1 MLLPSCFVW
10 WSVYDSM
17 AAQSNQNLSIQN
29 EEGHVLST
37 RKPIPWLPFP
47 FFSVCRHTLSC
58 ALLLWSGHFW
68 VGSGHVLLWPVWPV
82 LLRAPSQS
90 TVTSSLCRSKVSARP
105 RAPTVSSESQA
116 AGGTL
121 IEEDGLIAGMELNGI
136 LSNTW
141 FPILFT
147 PFYTPWRGG
156 RHYYEPSAASCG
168 KNVC

>member
-29 EEGHVLST
+29 DVLST
-37 RKPIPWLPFP
+37 RKPILCLPFP

-147 PFYTPWRGG
+147 PFYTPWGEDAIIMSR
-156 RHYYEPSAASCG
+156 RPLCSLLW
-168 KNVC
+168 